1 MESQPVTD
9 DLFSEPPAYPPAVPP
24 DNVSRTESVSSQ
36 SSESSTDADILPT
49 APPPDYGTIT
59 QSAPSDDQHHIPLP
73 PSYDEVIANADK
85 YAKSK

>member
-1 MESQPVTD
+1 MTD
-9 DLFSEPPAYPPAVPP
+9 DLFSEPPAYPPAAPP
-24 DNVSRTESVSSQ
+24 DNVSRTDSVSSQ

-49 APPPDYGTIT
+49 APPPDYGALTP
-59 QSAPSDDQHHIPLP
+59 SAPSDDQHHVSLP